1 MKNSP
6 MSWICSSMFTTTN
19 ARILSIISVLGDYAD
34 EKGKFENCRIKA
46 QEENYTAGTGGYSWC
61 FVSDNK

>member
-1 MKNSP
+1 
-6 MSWICSSMFTTTN
+6 MFTTTN